1 MTAMPLTDLAEK
13 MRDIDFTMLSTRTDD
28 GALAARPM
36 SNNGDVDYDGDS
48 FFFAYGSTRTISDIE
63 RDPSVGLAFQG
74 RKGLLGKPPLF
85 VTVEGRA
92 DVVRDKQAFKA
103 HWTSD
108 LDHWF
113 KDGIYTPDLV
123 MIHVHATRIHYWD
136 GSDEGE
142 IRI

>member
-92 DVVRDKQAFKA
+92 DVVRD
-103 HWTSD
+103 
-108 LDHWF
+108 
-113 KDGIYTPDLV
+113 
-123 MIHVHATRIHYWD
+123 
-136 GSDEGE
+136 
-142 IRI
+142 